1 MPNYV
6 FKRPTSEYTTHISPV
21 SDYIKQAAT
30 YVQAMRRIPYKDA
43 VVLVKKALKTYKL
56 NNPVVKYKSRADNG
70 DRVIKEDKILDY
82 IKDTLDNG
90 EILVPS
96 FTAYDHPSKK
106 KSIHSNFLSTNIAKR
121 KQDKHNQF
129 KYKQAGDKTKANYYN
144 ILQKIRKIYNNSLS
158 GAYGSQSTI
167 LFNPSAHFT
176 LTSITRCVA
185 SIGNAITESIIAGNK
200 HIKSPQILLN
210 YITSIIT
217 HVPSCDVERVVIKHN
232 LYRPSV
238 DDVMDALL
246 YSSRNYWEDE
256 VYENNVKKYL
266 EQLSDIQLCT
276 ILYVNDLFHIKKYN
290 ETFVKDLLSNMSKK
304 IYGHCEDPIGVI
316 KKAPEGIANLA
327 NHIWYTELKGLEA
340 DYDKLY
346 IKDRVLIENI
356 ATSINNITNV
366 MLENK
371 LFFRT
376 FFTTSI
382 LPIDIAYIR
391 DMLRDAIV
399 LSDTD
404 STCGSYD
411 HWVNW
416 YFGAD
421 RYSPEAIALSA
432 ATMTINTQ
440 VMDHNIKLFAKNM
453 NIADEMADLVKMKN
467 EYFWPVFIAT
477 NVSKHYFATIWTQEG
492 NVYAE
497 PSLEIKGVHLI
508 ASAVDQ
514 STVKLANN
522 MMEEILKIIS
532 SGDKISLKKYV
543 TQVADVERD
552 ILSRIKTGDLE
563 LYRREKI
570 KEKDSYKKDEEDS
583 PYFHH
588 LLWEASFGK
597 KYGSAGM
604 PEYNVIRIPTTL
616 KTKNMFNAYLESIE
630 DKELSNDIKNHM
642 DKNGKDTLG
651 TFRIPITIVATSGIP
666 EEIKLVIDEKRI
678 VTDICNILYMLLE
691 SIGFYRKEFML
702 VSEMGY

>member
-1 MPNYV
+1 MTGVQTCALPIC
-6 FKRPTSEYTTHISPV
+6 FPV
-21 SDYIKQAAT
+21 
-30 YVQAMRRIPYKDA
+30 
-43 VVLVKKALKTYKL
+43 
-56 NNPVVKYKSRADNG
+56 
-70 DRVIKEDKILDY
+70 
-82 IKDTLDNG
+82 
-90 EILVPS
+90 
-96 FTAYDHPSKK
+96 
-106 KSIHSNFLSTNIAKR
+106 
-121 KQDKHNQF
+121 
-129 KYKQAGDKTKANYYN
+129 
-144 ILQKIRKIYNNSLS
+144 
-158 GAYGSQSTI
+158 TI
-167 LFNPSAHFT
+167 L
-176 LTSITRCVA
+176 
-185 SIGNAITESIIAGNK
+185 
-200 HIKSPQILLN
+200 
-210 YITSIIT
+210 
-217 HVPSCDVERVVIKHN
+217 
-232 LYRPSV
+232 
-238 DDVMDALL
+238 
-246 YSSRNYWEDE
+246 
-256 VYENNVKKYL
+256 
-266 EQLSDIQLCT
+266 
-276 ILYVNDLFHIKKYN
+276 
-290 ETFVKDLLSNMSKK
+290 
-304 IYGHCEDPIGVI
+304 
-316 KKAPEGIANLA
+316 
-327 NHIWYTELKGLEA
+327 
-340 DYDKLY
+340 
-346 IKDRVLIENI
+346 
-356 ATSINNITNV
+356 
-366 MLENK
+366 
-371 LFFRT
+371 
-376 FFTTSI
+376 
-382 LPIDIAYIR
+382 
-391 DMLRDAIV
+391 
-399 LSDTD
+399 D

>member
-30 YVQAMRRIPYKDA
+30 YVQTMRGIPYKDA

-56 NNPVVKYKSRADNG
+56 NNPVVKYRSRADNG
-70 DRVIKEDKILDY
+70 DRVIKEDKLLDY

-106 KSIHSNFLSTNIAKR
+106 KSIHSNFLSINIAKR

-340 DYDKLY
+340 NYDKLY
-346 IKDRVLIENI
+346 NENKELIENI
-356 ATSINNITNV
+356 ATTINNIVSV
-366 MLENK
+366 MLEYK

-376 FFTTSI
+376 LFTTSI